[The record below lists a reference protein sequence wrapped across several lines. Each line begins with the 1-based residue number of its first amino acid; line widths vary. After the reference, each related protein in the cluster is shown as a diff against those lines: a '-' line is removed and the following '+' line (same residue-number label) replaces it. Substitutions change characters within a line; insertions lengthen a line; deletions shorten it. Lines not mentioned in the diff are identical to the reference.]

1 MDAVAG
7 VFPDTASARGAM
19 LELRR
24 AGCASRATMLCPGTR
39 VEDVLERIP
48 VDDTEM
54 PGMGGA
60 VSSVLGGVVGMTTVS
75 LLFPGVGPVVVAG
88 MIASGIAGA
97 AAGLT
102 IGQQLERFFSTG
114 LTRDEIDVY
123 GAALRAGK
131 AVVVAGAANA
141 EQIDEIREI
150 FRAARAERVDPARAE
165 GLAAIFQPSVEEPSE
180 QPGSSPVHARR

>member
-7 VFPDTASARGAM
+7 VFPDAATARGAM

-24 AGCASRATMLCPGTR
+24 AGCASHATMLCPGTR
-39 VEDVLERIP
+39 VEDVLEKIP
-48 VDDTEM
+48 VDDTET

-60 VSSVLGGVVGMTTVS
+60 VSSVLGGIVGMTSVS

-88 MIASGIAGA
+88 LIASGIAGA
-97 AAGLT
+97 TAGLT
-102 IGQQLERFFSTG
+102 IGQQVERFFSTG

-131 AVVVAGAANA
+131 TVVVAGAANA
-141 EQIDEIREI
+141 EQIDEIRDL
-150 FRAARAERVDPARAE
+150 FRAAGAERVDPARAE
-165 GLAAIFQPSVEEPSE
+165 GLVAIFQRHPE